1 VGKVNFHMA
10 RIISQIARAL
20 PLIALIAGC
29 EGDLG
34 ERLQSGRVLAW
45 QGLQGRWVGPV
56 APADK
61 SCGATTKGLMSIGD
75 KGFAF
80 DPFQST
86 TVIQGAV
93 GKDSRLSGNL
103 TRQGGDH
110 QNLLVSFDGSVSGT
124 GSETEA
130 IEGTLV
136 SGRCH
141 WKVTL
146 HRG

>member
-1 VGKVNFHMA
+1 MSNVMSPSIFA
-10 RIISQIARAL
+10 AL
-20 PLIALIAGC
+20 TIVLTAGC
-29 EGDLG
+29 ERDLG

-56 APADK
+56 VPADK
-61 SCGATTKGLMSIGD
+61 SCGATAQGLMSIGE

-93 GKDSRLSGNL
+93 GKDGHLTATL

-110 QNLLVSFDGSVSGT
+110 QNLSVRFEGTASGA
-124 GSETEA
+124 GSESET
-130 IEGTLV
+130 IDGTLV